1 VRLMRDE
8 RGFTLPELLIS
19 ITILGMII
27 GPLTAALVVYTRN
40 ADSTVARMSES
51 HDVQIASAYFA
62 QDIQSTGVRATAS
75 PYNPAASIFT
85 TWSVSVACDG
95 MRLINGTP
103 VPTTP
108 IVRLQWDD
116 PVSPAVRVQVS
127 YVVAD
132 DPGGERQFRRI
143 ECRSTAGNPL
153 SLTSELVVAHN
164 LDKNRTVLQAAQV
177 VCAPNPVCNATPVPR
192 SVALTLWV
200 RHPSSAT
207 ALSVTLTGE
216 RRQS

>member
-1 VRLMRDE
+1 MMRDE
-8 RGFTLPELLIS
+8 RGFTLPEMLIA

-27 GPLTAALVVYTRN
+27 GPLTAALVVYMRN
-40 ADSTVARMSES
+40 ADSTVARMSEA

-75 PYNPAASIFT
+75 PYNPAASMFT

-95 MRLINGTP
+95 RRLISGTP

-108 IVRLQWDD
+108 ILRLQWDD
-116 PVSPAVRVQVS
+116 PVTPVARVQIS

-143 ECRSTAGNPL
+143 ECRSTSGNPL
-153 SLTSELVVAHN
+153 SVSSDLIVAHN
-164 LDKNRTVLQAAQV
+164 LDETRTALQAAQV
-177 VCAPNPVCNATPVPR
+177 VCAPNPACNATPVPR
-192 SVALTLWV
+192 NVALTLWL

-207 ALSVTLTGE
+207 SLSVTLTGE